1 MSMRVRIHRGAHEI
15 GGSCLE
21 VEAAGSRIVLDVGRP
36 LSTGPGDA
44 TPLPPVA
51 GFAEDDPSLV
61 GVLISHAHQDHWGLA
76 ELVPAAVPIYM
87 GEATH
92 RILGEA
98 AFWSKGLTVKPAG
111 FLRHREPFRLG
122 PFTIT
127 PYLNDHS
134 AFDAY
139 SLLVEAAGRRLF
151 YTGDLRGHGRKHD
164 IFEQLLRRPPRDVD
178 VLLLEGT
185 NVQPDPAA
193 PDHPPQTEA
202 QVEQACVRTFKAT
215 DGLVL
220 ALYSA
225 QHIDRLVTL
234 YRAALQSGRDFV
246 MDLYGASIAAATE
259 NQHIPRP
266 GAEWP
271 RVRVY
276 VPPSQRRKVKDAGAF
291 WRVEQ
296 IKPFRIFEGEL
307 AQDRSRY
314 VLTFRPNSVGF
325 LERAGCLDRAQAVW
339 SMWPGYLDEPS
350 GVRLASLLGSRSIPL
365 TIHHTSGHAS
375 IPDLQRLAKAIAP
388 KALVPIHSF
397 GAHRFQEL
405 FDNVAVHTDGQW
417 WSV

>member
-36 LSTGPGDA
+36 LSAGAGDA
-44 TPLPPVA
+44 ATLPPVA
-51 GFAEDDPSLV
+51 GFAKEDTSLV

-76 ELVPAAVPIYM
+76 DLVPSAVPIYM

-92 RILGEA
+92 RILAEA
-98 AFWSKGLTVKPAG
+98 AFWSKGLTVEPAG
-111 FLRHREPFRLG
+111 FLRHREPIRLG
-122 PFTIT
+122 PFTVT

-139 SLLVEAAGRRLF
+139 SLLVEAGGRRLF
-151 YTGDLRGHGRKHD
+151 YSGDLRGHGRKHD
-164 IFEQLLRRPPRDVD
+164 IFTELLRRPPRDVD

-185 NVQPDPAA
+185 NVQPDQAA
-193 PDHPPQTEA
+193 TDRLPQTES
-202 QVEQACVRTFKAT
+202 QVEQACIRTFKAT

-234 YRAALQSGRDFV
+234 YRAALQSNRDFV
-246 MDLYGASIAAATE
+246 MDLYGSSIATATG
-259 NQHIPRP
+259 NRHIPRP

-276 VPPSQRRKVKDAGAF
+276 VPPNQRRKVKDAGAF

-296 IKPFRIFEGEL
+296 IKPFRIFEEGL
-307 AQDRSRY
+307 AQDRARY
-314 VLTFRPNSVGF
+314 VLTFRPGSLGF

-339 SMWPGYLDEPS
+339 SMWPGYLQEPS
-350 GVRLASLLGSRSIPL
+350 GKRLSSLLGSRSIPL

-397 GAHRFQEL
+397 GAHRYQEL
-405 FDNVAVHTDGQW
+405 FDNVAVQTDGQW